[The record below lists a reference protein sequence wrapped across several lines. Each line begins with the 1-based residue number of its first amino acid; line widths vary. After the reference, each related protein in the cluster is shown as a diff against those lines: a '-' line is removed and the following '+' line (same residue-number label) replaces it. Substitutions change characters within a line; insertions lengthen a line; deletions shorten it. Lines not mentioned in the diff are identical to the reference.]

1 MTSLTAK
8 TWILTFLVLTIGVFA
23 QADSRLVGTWTQDGE
38 PATWTF
44 RADGSGFIERSNPRT
59 TARFT
64 WNCQGVR
71 LQVSTAGL
79 IVPYTLVS
87 SDGNTLVLRNE
98 RVSQT
103 YHLTKKA

>member
-1 MTSLTAK
+1 MTSFTAK
-8 TWILTFLVLTIGVFA
+8 NWIMAFLVLTVTVFA
-23 QADSRLVGTWTQDGE
+23 QADTRLVGTWAQDGD

-44 RADGSGFIERSNPRT
+44 RSDGTGFIERSNPRT

-71 LQVSTAGL
+71 LQVATAGL
-79 IVPYTLVS
+79 VVPYTLVS
-87 SDGNTLVLRNE
+87 SDGNSLVLRNE

-103 YHLTKKA
+103 YRLTKKA